1 MTGRRPIP
9 VTILAVL
16 YIVVGIGS
24 TAAHVAGFRAHPPS
38 SSELISISVLGV
50 AAVAAGA
57 FMLRACN
64 WARWLA
70 LAWMAFHVALSAFHP
85 LRELFVHSALL
96 ILFAYLLFR
105 PEARAY
111 FTSRRIEAS

>member
-9 VTILAVL
+9 VTILAFL
-16 YIVVGIGS
+16 YIVVGIAS
-24 TAAHVAGFRAHPPS
+24 TAAHVVGFRAHPPS
-38 SSELISISVLGV
+38 LSELVSISVLGV
-50 AAVAAGA
+50 AAVAAGV

-70 LAWMAFHVALSAFHP
+70 LAWMAAHVALSAFHP
-85 LRELFVHSALL
+85 LRELIVHSLLL

-111 FTSRRIEAS
+111 FSSRQSGAA